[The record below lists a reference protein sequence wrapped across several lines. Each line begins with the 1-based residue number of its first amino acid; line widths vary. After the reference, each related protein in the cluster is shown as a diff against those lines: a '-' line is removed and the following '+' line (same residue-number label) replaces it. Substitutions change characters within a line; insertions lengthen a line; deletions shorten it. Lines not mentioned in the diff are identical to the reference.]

1 MIETNK
7 YELTINL
14 KDLENVVSQDG
25 QRPTTKEDQS
35 DKILKSWKTF
45 ALTQIVQPFINTA
58 LNINSI
64 ELSLSGRQQ
73 QQERWELQKKL
84 ITSPVATAGFLAG
97 GAALGAAL
105 GIGGVAGAAVAA
117 VVAVVYAGLTY
128 VTESARIGVA
138 KEKENAQIRQTQS
151 RAGWAFNK
159 SRGGQ

>member
-1 MIETNK
+1 MAETNK

-14 KDLENVVSQDG
+14 KDLENIVEQQEVESAE
-25 QRPTTKEDQS
+25 KQS

-45 ALTQIVQPFINTA
+45 ALTQITQPFISTA

-84 ITSPVATAGFLAG
+84 ITSPVAVSGFLSG
-97 GAALGAAL
+97 GAALGTTL
-105 GIGGVAGAAVAA
+105 GIGAAAGVAVGTIMAG
-117 VVAVVYAGLTY
+117 VYAGLKY
-128 VTESARIGVA
+128 ATESARIGVS
-138 KEKENAQIRQTQS
+138 KEKEYAQIRQTQS